1 MCSSLLSARIS
12 LLVSVFTFI
21 SVSTGNAAPDAATP
35 PAAAA
40 PAAAPDKTVEFP
52 LRPQYIDVPIIET
65 AEFDKKFSGVV
76 VIDVRSP
83 YEYETLRIKDALL
96 IPITDKNF
104 ATKVREL
111 REKSADKPIVFYCNG
126 KTCRKSYDAVL
137 KAKSARITGPLYCYD
152 AGVADWARAHPE
164 KAVLLGRSPVN
175 VEDVIT
181 EGKFKARL
189 LDPKAF
195 EAKVGPNSIV
205 LDVRDRVQRDNQL
218 FPFKEQRVQLEEKD
232 KIDAILEQ
240 AKREKKTLL
249 VYDAVGKQ
257 VDWFQYYLENKG
269 VSDYF
274 FMKGGAQGYSD
285 AKYGKV
291 SFGAKKEA
299 KAEIKPEPKPPT
311 EAAPIKN

>member
-1 MCSSLLSARIS
+1 MHAMPILSAVFGSLIAIIS
-12 LLVSVFTFI
+12 LPSF
-21 SVSTGNAAPDAATP
+21 AAPDTKPQP
-35 PAAAA
+35 PAT
-40 PAAAPDKTVEFP
+40 AAPDKATEFP

-65 AEFDKKFSGVV
+65 AEFNKKFSEVL

-83 YEYETLRIKDALL
+83 YEYDTLRIKDALL
-96 IPITDKNF
+96 IPVTDKKF
-104 ATKVREL
+104 TEKVREL
-111 REKSADKPIVFYCNG
+111 RENNAAKPLVFYCNG

-137 KAKSARITGPLYCYD
+137 KAKASRIAGPLYCYD
-152 AGVADWARAHPE
+152 AGVADWARAQPD
-164 KAVLLGRSPVN
+164 KAVLLGRNPVN
-175 VEDVIT
+175 IEAVISET
-181 EGKFKARL
+181 KFKAHL
-189 LDPKAF
+189 LEPKAF
-195 EAKVGPNSIV
+195 EARIGPNSIV

-218 FPFKEQRVQLEEKD
+218 FPFREQRVQLEEKD

-269 VSDYF
+269 VSEYY

-291 SFGAKKEA
+291 TFGTKKEA
-299 KAEIKPEPKPPT
+299 KVETGKEPKP
-311 EAAPIKN
+311 EAGAAPQQKN

>member
-1 MCSSLLSARIS
+1 MYIKSV
-12 LLVSVFTFI
+12 LLVTTGLFI
-21 SVSTGNAAPDAATP
+21 SIVTCNTAVAAADAKPQA

-40 PAAAPDKTVEFP
+40 DKATEFP

-65 AEFDKKFSGVV
+65 AELNKKFSEVL

-83 YEYETLRIKDALL
+83 YEYDTLRVKDALL
-96 IPITDKNF
+96 IPVTDKKF
-104 ATKVREL
+104 ADKL
-111 REKSADKPIVFYCNG
+111 REIREKNADKPLVFYCNG

-137 KAKSARITGPLYCYD
+137 KAKSARIPGPLYCYD
-152 AGVADWARAHPE
+152 AGVADWARAQPD
-164 KAVLLGRSPVN
+164 KAVLLGRTPVN
-175 VEDVIT
+175 VENVIT
-181 EGKFKARL
+181 GAKFKAHL

-195 EAKVGPNSIV
+195 QAKIGPNSIV

-269 VSDYF
+269 VSDYY

-291 SFGAKKEA
+291 SFGTKKEA
-299 KAEIKPEPKPPT
+299 KADPKSEPKPPT
-311 EAAPIKN
+311 EAAPVMN